1 MPKFKATPVVLAALV
16 SLLTGCQIIA
26 MSVATVAAAVGL
38 AGYAVYKTGEA
49 AVTGVG
55 KAAKATGNMFS
66 SGAKSATTVIYANG
80 DFKTD
85 INQDVQ
91 TLWGASSR
99 ALQKARF
106 ENIHGSYD
114 ALAGKLTART
124 VNDNTEIVI
133 TLKSLGQKSTEMCI
147 RIGVKGDLQ
156 KAEVIH
162 GLILRELPADVA
174 PASAP
179 VVKKDEVK
187 S

>member
-1 MPKFKATPVVLAALV
+1 MFNRKAMPVVLAVAV
-16 SLLTGCQIIA
+16 SLLTGCRVLVY
-26 MSVATVAAAVGL
+26 SVAITAGAIGL
-38 AGYAVYKTGEA
+38 AGYAVYKTGET

-55 KAAKATGNMFS
+55 KAAKATGSAFS

-80 DFKTD
+80 DFKTE

-91 TLWGASSR
+91 TLWGASGR

-106 ENIHGSYD
+106 ENVRGSYD
-114 ALAGKLTART
+114 ALSGKLTART

-133 TLKSLGQKSTEMCI
+133 TLKSLSQKSTEMCI
-147 RIGVKGDLQ
+147 RVGVKGNLQ

-174 PASAP
+174 PVPAP
-179 VVKKDEVK
+179 VSKEEVK

>member
-1 MPKFKATPVVLAALV
+1 MFKRKVMPVVLAVAV

-26 MSVATVAAAVGL
+26 LSVATVAAAVGL

-80 DFKTD
+80 DFKTE
-85 INQDVQ
+85 INQDVP
-91 TLWGASSR
+91 TLWNASSR

-106 ENIHGSYD
+106 DNVRGSYD
-114 ALAGKLTART
+114 ALSGKLTART
-124 VNDNTEIVI
+124 VSDNTEIVI
-133 TLKSLGQKSTEMCI
+133 TLKSLTSKSTEISI
-147 RIGVKGDLQ
+147 RVGLKGDLQ
-156 KAEVIH
+156 KSEVIH
-162 GLILRELPADVA
+162 GLILRELPAAVVPA
-174 PASAP
+174 PES
-179 VVKKDEVK
+179 VQKEEVK